1 MRKTVLMALLVVF
14 VLGVGLVS
22 AQDDLSG
29 VDPSGAQVVYWHQ
42 YNDGPQLE
50 TMTALI
56 EEFNSTN
63 EWGITVE
70 GLPQGSAGDIRELMT
85 AAIISGETPNLT
97 AGFQNDAA
105 SYALEGVVV
114 DLNPYYNDP
123 TWGYSEEDKADLNQD
138 ILNVDVF
145 NFEPFNGA
153 RLAWPNQTS
162 ALVFVVNLTMLEA
175 LGFDGPP
182 ESFEEFHDVACAAAE
197 MTGPNGEDVQGFPI
211 PVDSSHFESFI
222 ASMGGTIFH
231 DGAYD
236 FTSDAAIGA
245 FQLFQDLYN
254 EGCAYI
260 PEDRFGNTADFA
272 QGLNPMSTTST
283 AGLPFIVDDFA
294 TAGIEDDWIV
304 TTTPWTEGNRTIQ
317 VFVPSIIPIV
327 STPEQQL
334 ATWLFIKFLASQE
347 NQVRWTSATSYFPIR
362 LSAND
367 MLDDLKTENPYFAA
381 ASDILNDEA
390 VNVYAGPQ
398 VLSYGTVRGLVSEAI
413 ANVTSNGMDVSEAA
427 QALQD
432 AATAAL
438 EGN

>member
-1 MRKTVLMALLVVF
+1 MRKIVFLVFLLMS
-14 VLGVGLVS
+14 GVVS

-29 VDPSGAQVVYWHQ
+29 VDPSGAHVVYWHQ

-50 TMTALI
+50 KMNEFI

-70 GLPQGSAGDIRELMT
+70 GLPQGSYGDIRELMT
-85 AAIISGETPNLT
+85 AAIISGETPNLV

-123 TWGYSEEDKADLNQD
+123 TWGYSEEEKADLNQD
-138 ILNVDVF
+138 ILNVNVF

-182 ESFEEFHDVACAAAE
+182 ETMEEFREVACAAAE

-211 PVDSSHFESFI
+211 PTDSSHFESFV
-222 ASMGGTIFH
+222 ASMGGSIF
-231 DGAYD
+231 DGEQYT
-236 FTSDAAIGA
+236 FTSDEVIATL
-245 FQLFQDLYN
+245 QLWQDLYN

-272 QGLNPMSTTST
+272 LGLNPMATTST
-283 AGLPFIVDDFA
+283 AGIPFIVADFA
-294 TAGIEDDWIV
+294 EAGIEDEWIV

-334 ATWLFIKFLASQE
+334 ATWLFIKFLSTTE
-347 NQVRWTSATSYFPIR
+347 NQVEWTSTTSYFPMR
-362 LSAND
+362 LSAEE
-367 MLDDLKTENPYFAA
+367 MLEDFEAENPYYAA
-381 ASDILNDEA
+381 ASDLLADES

-398 VLSYGTVRGLVSEAI
+398 VLSYGAVRGMVSEAI
-413 ANVTSNGMDVSEAA
+413 ANVTANGMDVMEVAT
-427 QALQD
+427 ALND
-432 AATAAL
+432 AANAAHTG
-438 EGN
+438 EE

>member
-1 MRKTVLMALLVVF
+1 MRKTVLLALLLVLVF
-14 VLGVGLVS
+14 SVVS
-22 AQDDLSG
+22 AQDDLSA
-29 VDPSGAQVVYWHQ
+29 VDPSGASVVYWHQ

-56 EEFNSTN
+56 EDFNETN

-70 GLPQGSAGDIRELMT
+70 GLPQGSVGDIRELMT
-85 AAIISGETPNLT
+85 AAIISGETPNLA

-105 SYALEGVVV
+105 SYALEGMVV

-123 TWGYSEEDKADLNQD
+123 TWGYSEEEKADLNQD

-145 NFEPFNGA
+145 NFEPFDGA

-162 ALVFVVNLTMLEA
+162 ALVFVVNLTMLET

-182 ESFEEFHDVACAAAE
+182 ETVEEFHDVACAAAE

-211 PVDSSHFESFI
+211 PVDSSHFESFV
-222 ASMGGTIFH
+222 ASMGGVIF
-231 DGAYD
+231 DGEQYTFSSEPVLA
-236 FTSDAAIGA
+236 A

-272 QGLNPMSTTST
+272 LGLNPMSTTST
-283 AGLPFIVDDFA
+283 AGLPFIIADFA
-294 TAGIEDDWIV
+294 SAGIEDEWIV

-334 ATWLFIKFLASQE
+334 ATWLFIKFLATPE
-347 NQVRWTSATSYFPIR
+347 NQVRWTSATSYFPMR
-362 LSAND
+362 LSAD
-367 MLDDLKTENPYFAA
+367 EQLADFEAENPYYAA
-381 ASDILNDEA
+381 ASDLLNDESI
-390 VNVYAGPQ
+390 NVYAGPQ
-398 VLSYGTVRGLVSEAI
+398 VLSYGAVRGMVSEAI
-413 ANVTSNGMDVSEAA
+413 ANVTANGMDVTE
-427 QALQD
+427 
-432 AATAAL
+432 AATALNDAANAAHAG
-438 EGN
+438 E